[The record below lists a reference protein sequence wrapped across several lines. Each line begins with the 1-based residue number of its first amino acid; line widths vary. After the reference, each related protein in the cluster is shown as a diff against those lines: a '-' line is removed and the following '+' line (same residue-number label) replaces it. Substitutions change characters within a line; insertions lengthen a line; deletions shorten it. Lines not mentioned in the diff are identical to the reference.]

1 MTGHSARLVA
11 LLALP
16 LLFES
21 AVPAPAV
28 AQTVSFIARRDFP
41 AGGAP
46 FSLVVGDFNGD
57 RVPDVAVANY
67 GSHDISM
74 LRGHGDGTFQA
85 PLTFATGG
93 RWPVSV
99 AVGDFN
105 GDGRPDLAVAN
116 SGTDARP
123 CCHYDPGDV
132 SVLVGNGDGTFQAPL
147 TFGGGEHPSAVAVG
161 DFNGDGKLDLA
172 VTSYESCLGCTFHGP
187 GRVSVFPGN
196 GDGTFQPPRSFDTGS
211 LPIIVAVGD
220 FNGDGV
226 PDLAVANSF
235 PYPAN
240 RRVSVFFGNGDG
252 TFQAAVNSSVAEY
265 QVAVGDFNGDGKL
278 DLAAASPESNTVSV
292 LLGNGDGTFQPA
304 VDSPGRG
311 TPIAVGDFNGD
322 GALDLALATNSQSN
336 TVSVLLGKGDGTFQ
350 SPLTFG
356 VGSGPYSAAVGDFN
370 GDGKLDLAVSN
381 SYTAT
386 VSILLGNGDGTFLD
400 TPNFPAGNTMPTS
413 VAVGDFNGDGKQD
426 VAVANTSSW
435 VCDPRCHWGS
445 GAVSVL
451 LGNGDGTFRAPL
463 TYAAGSYPSAVVVGD
478 LNGDGVPD
486 VAVANY
492 GSHDI
497 SVLLGHGDGT
507 FQAAVNLPAGDFPA
521 SVAVGDF
528 NRDGKLDLA
537 VGHYSSSDVSVLLG
551 NGDGTFQPA
560 LTFASAATGAV
571 AVGDFNNDG
580 SPDLAVRD
588 RASNA
593 VSVLLGNGDGT
604 FRAPLMFAAAGY
616 GDDTPAAAD
625 FDGDGNLDLAVAD
638 GYSDTVSVLLGNGDG
653 TFRAPR
659 AFAVGRRPIS
669 VAVGDFNRDGILDLA
684 VADAYSDTVSVLL
697 GNGDGS
703 FAAALAFGVGSGPTS
718 IAVGNF
724 DELAHGSAHR
734 PKRHTEGAG
743 DLVTANSL
751 NGDISVLINNTPKH
765 QPGAGSRRTGC
776 QGRLCRRASGR
787 ACCEA
792 D

>member
-1 MTGHSARLVA
+1 M
-11 LLALP
+11 
-16 LLFES
+16 
-21 AVPAPAV
+21 
-28 AQTVSFIARRDFP
+28 
-41 AGGAP
+41 
-46 FSLVVGDFNGD
+46 
-57 RVPDVAVANY
+57 AVANY
-67 GSHDISM
+67 GSHDISI

-105 GDGRPDLAVAN
+105 GDGRPDLAVVN
-116 SGTDARP
+116 IGSDARP
-123 CCHYDPGDV
+123 CCHYDPGNV

-211 LPIIVAVGD
+211 LPI
-220 FNGDGV
+220 
-226 PDLAVANSF
+226 
-235 PYPAN
+235 
-240 RRVSVFFGNGDG
+240 NGDG
-252 TFQAAVNSSVAEY
+252 TFQPAVDSPGRGTPI
-265 QVAVGDFNGDGKL
+265 AVGDFNGDGKL

-350 SPLTFG
+350 SPLTLG

-571 AVGDFNNDG
+571 AV
-580 SPDLAVRD
+580 
-588 RASNA
+588 
-593 VSVLLGNGDGT
+593 
-604 FRAPLMFAAAGY
+604 
-616 GDDTPAAAD
+616 
-625 FDGDGNLDLAVAD
+625 
-638 GYSDTVSVLLGNGDG
+638 
-653 TFRAPR
+653 
-659 AFAVGRRPIS
+659 
-669 VAVGDFNRDGILDLA
+669 
-684 VADAYSDTVSVLL
+684 
-697 GNGDGS
+697 
-703 FAAALAFGVGSGPTS
+703 
-718 IAVGNF
+718 
-724 DELAHGSAHR
+724 
-734 PKRHTEGAG
+734 
-743 DLVTANSL
+743 
-751 NGDISVLINNTPKH
+751 
-765 QPGAGSRRTGC
+765 
-776 QGRLCRRASGR
+776 
-787 ACCEA
+787 
-792 D
+792 